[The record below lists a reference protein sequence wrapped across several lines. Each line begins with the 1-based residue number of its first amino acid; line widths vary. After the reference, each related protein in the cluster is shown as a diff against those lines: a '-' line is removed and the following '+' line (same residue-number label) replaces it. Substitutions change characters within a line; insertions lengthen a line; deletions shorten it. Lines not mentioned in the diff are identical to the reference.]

1 MQVSLENLV
10 VAAVVIYEEDNSI
23 SNFFKKY

>member
-23 SNFFKKY
+23 NNFLKKY